1 MKPFLLRASAW
12 ILLSSMLLLTAC
24 APQSTVQNTV
34 NPTLISVTVPPSG
47 SGVVLLQGRYFG
59 DGQGGDAAESYVLV
73 GAKADG
79 TQGVRVEPGN
89 WTPSRIEFA
98 MPNNAGYGFVFVV
111 VDGVMSN
118 GMPANLK

>member
-1 MKPFLLRASAW
+1 MKPFHLRASAW
-12 ILLSSMLLLTAC
+12 ILLTSMLLLAAC

-34 NPTLISVTVPPSG
+34 NPTLISVTVPQSDT
-47 SGVVLLQGRYFG
+47 GVVLLQGRYFG
-59 DGQGGDAAESYVLV
+59 DGQGGGADESYVLV

-79 TQGVRVEPGN
+79 TEGVRVEPGN